1 MTERHAAAIRRL
13 REPLETHAIRTCSR
27 RCPRTTSCSCSSALI
42 VQHPRANVTFI
53 PPPCTQESVAAAKA
67 AQQRER
73 EAIGYQPVPSAS
85 DAVEQIEARELLRGL
100 VRTHGADRIV
110 RWARFEGWIAG
121 QDVEL

>member
-1 MTERHAAAIRRL
+1 MPHKD
-13 REPLETHAIRTCSR
+13 
-27 RCPRTTSCSCSSALI
+27 PRDPYVLPQVPEDDELFMSSALI
-42 VQHPRANVTFI
+42 VQHPRANVTFN
-53 PPPCTQESVAAAKA
+53 PPPCTPESVAAAKA

-73 EAIGYQPVPSAS
+73 EAIGYQPVPAAS
-85 DAVEQIEARELLRGL
+85 DAVAQIEAREMLRAL